1 MTAATP
7 FEPCAEPRAEPRAE
21 PTKSLADDFFARAAA
36 QPGHPAILGP
46 RPEPIETYAALA
58 IRVQGLAA
66 ALADAGVRPGMN
78 IGLHYPSGAAYI
90 AYTYA
95 IWACGACVTPI
106 PTELAGAEK
115 RLIPRCIALDGII
128 SGQRGHAEL
137 LDGAAARVGGE
148 LPEQALYLTDT
159 RLREPPPGLADLH
172 PAFIRFTSGTTG
184 AAKGVVLSHATIRAR
199 IAAANAV
206 MAIGPEDRVVWLL
219 SMAYH
224 FAVSIV
230 AYLSYGAAIVLPANA
245 FGVSILK
252 AADDHRGTLIYGSPT
267 HYDLMTHDADAR
279 LPDSLR
285 LAVVT
290 TARLRPELAERFRA
304 RFGRG
309 LNETYGIIEIGLPA
323 INHDGARA
331 HEGSVGRLL
340 PAYTLK
346 LVPTAEADPEASD
359 TPTGEVLLQGPGL
372 LDAYYDP
379 WRPRAEI
386 LAARGGWLAT
396 GDLGR
401 LDADGYLTLV
411 GRAKDLI
418 SVGGMKFFPQEVER
432 VLEQHP
438 GISEACVYGVS
449 HPRDGEQPHADLV
462 LAPAVTAQP
471 DPAAL
476 EAHCRELLAPY
487 KVPQRFRIV
496 AALPRTA
503 SGKLL
508 RRGERPPAQDGMSA
522 PSARASRHAQARP

>member
-1 MTAATP
+1 MPAETHP
-7 FEPCAEPRAEPRAE
+7 EPAR
-21 PTKSLADDFFARAAA
+21 SLADDLFARAAA
-36 QPGHPAILGP
+36 QPEHPAILGP
-46 RPEPIETYAALA
+46 RPEQNEAYAALA
-58 IRVQGLAA
+58 ARVRALAA
-66 ALADAGVRPGMN
+66 ALSGAGVRPGMN
-78 IGLHYPSGAAYI
+78 IGLHYPSSAAYI

-115 RLIPRCIALDGII
+115 RLIPRCIALDGIVT
-128 SGQRGHAEL
+128 GQRGHAEL
-137 LDGAAARVGGE
+137 LAGAAARIGAA

-159 RLREPPPGLADLH
+159 RLREPPPGLAALH

-184 AAKGVVLSHATIRAR
+184 AAKGVVLSHASIRAR

-252 AADDHRGTLIYGSPT
+252 AAGEHRATLIYGSPT
-267 HYDLMTHDADAR
+267 HYDLMTHDADGQ
-279 LPDSLR
+279 LPETLR

-331 HEGSVGRLL
+331 HQGSVGRVL
-340 PAYTLK
+340 PAYSLK
-346 LVPTAEADPEASD
+346 LVPTDEADPEASD

-379 WRPRAEI
+379 WCPRAEI
-386 LAARGGWLAT
+386 LATRGGWLAT

-418 SVGGMKFFPQEVER
+418 SVGGMKFFPQEVEA
-432 VLEQHP
+432 VLERYP
-438 GISEACVYGVS
+438 GISEACVYGVP

-462 LAPAVTAQP
+462 LEPDRAAPPEP
-471 DPAAL
+471 DAL
-476 EAHCRELLAPY
+476 AAHCREVLAPY
-487 KVPQRFRIV
+487 KVPQRFRVV

-508 RRGERPPAQDGMSA
+508 RRGERPSA
-522 PSARASRHAQARP
+522 LTDPGDDAGAAAAGHRH

>member
-7 FEPCAEPRAEPRAE
+7 PEPP
-21 PTKSLADDFFARAAA
+21 KSLADDFLARAAA
-36 QPGHPAILGP
+36 QPEHPAILGP
-46 RPEPIETYAALA
+46 RPHQRVSYAALA
-58 IRVQGLAA
+58 ERVRALAA

-95 IWACGACVTPI
+95 IWTCGACVTPI

-115 RLIPRCIALDGII
+115 RLIPRCIALDGIVT
-128 SGQRGHAEL
+128 GQRGHAEL
-137 LDGAAARVGGE
+137 LDGAAARVGAE
-148 LPEQALYLTDT
+148 LPEQALYLTET
-159 RLREPPPGLADLH
+159 RLREPPPGLAGLH

-206 MAIGPEDRVVWLL
+206 MAIGPDDRVVWLL

-245 FGVSILK
+245 FGVSILE
-252 AADDHRGTLIYGSPT
+252 AANDHRATLIYGSPT
-267 HYDLMTHDADAR
+267 HYDLMTHDASGQ
-279 LPDSLR
+279 LPDTLR

-331 HEGSVGRLL
+331 HQGSVGRVL
-340 PAYTLK
+340 PAYSLK
-346 LVPTAEADPEASD
+346 LAPTDEPDADASG

-386 LAARGGWLAT
+386 LAARDGWLAT

-401 LDADGYLTLV
+401 LDADGYLNLV

-418 SVGGMKFFPQEVER
+418 SVGGMKFFPQEVEA
-432 VLEQHP
+432 VLERYP
-438 GISEACVYGVS
+438 GIAEACVYGVS

-462 LAPAVTAQP
+462 LEPDRGAPPEP
-471 DPAAL
+471 DAL
-476 EAHCRELLAPY
+476 AAHCREVLAAY

-508 RRGERPPAQDGMSA
+508 RRRPRPRPPELNVAA
-522 PSARASRHAQARP
+522 ANATAIHVKEIRA